1 MEMSRAGH
9 LAVSRF
15 GMGPGPGEVA
25 AAARDPRGWALA
37 QVGARPAASRRFD
50 DLPSGKVAAR
60 SFTRFVRGAR
70 GDADARL
77 PESARSLYMREAV
90 ARIAVQVEGAAPF
103 VERLVAFW
111 SNHFTVSIQR
121 AVVLPLAG
129 AFEREAIRPHVLGRF
144 GDMLLAVARHP
155 AMLLYLDQAQSAGPA
170 SMAAR
175 RRGRGIN
182 ENLAREILELHTLGV
197 EGGYS
202 QDDVAAFARILTGW
216 SIAREDEPDPGSFL
230 FRERAHEPG
239 EKLLLGRRFAEAGED
254 EAVAALGM
262 LARHPSTAH
271 NVATRM
277 ARHFV
282 ADDPPPALVAA
293 LSRAFLEGDG
303 DLAALAATLLRHD
316 ASWSAPATK
325 LKTPNDFVVSALRAA
340 DIVPEDQRIVGA
352 LRILGQMPFAAPSP
366 AGWPDRAE
374 HWIGPEAIMRRATW
388 AMALGARVAE
398 GQRPEAFLA
407 RALGDAASEAT
418 RLWMPRAASASDA
431 IALVLAS
438 PEFQRR

>member
-60 SFTRFVRGAR
+60 SFTRFVRGQR
-70 GDADARL
+70 GDADERL
-77 PESARSLYMREAV
+77 PESARSLYLREAI
-90 ARIAVQVEGAAPF
+90 ARTASQVESASPL

-325 LKTPNDFVVSALRAA
+325 LKTPNDFVASALRAA

-388 AMALGARVAE
+388 AMALGARIAE
-398 GQRPEAFLA
+398 GQRPEAFLS

>member
-1 MEMSRAGH
+1 MAMSRPAF

-15 GMGPGPGEVA
+15 GHGPGPGEVA

-37 QVGARPAASRRFD
+37 QLAAPPRSPAQFEG
-50 DLPSGKVAAR
+50 LPTGKAAAR
-60 SFTRFVRGAR
+60 GFTRFVRGPR
-70 GDADARL
+70 GDADEGL
-77 PESARSLYMREAV
+77 PETARRLYMREAV
-90 ARIAVQVEGAAPF
+90 ARIAVQVEDPAPLR
-103 VERLVAFW
+103 ERLVAFW

-121 AVVLPLAG
+121 GVVLPLAG

-144 GDMLLAVARHP
+144 RDMLLAVMRHP
-155 AMLLYLDQAQSAGPA
+155 AMLLYLDQAQSAGPG
-170 SMAAR
+170 SMAGT

-197 EGGYS
+197 EGGYT

-216 SIAREDEPDPGSFL
+216 SIAREDEYDPGSFL
-230 FRERAHEPG
+230 FRNRAHEPG
-239 EKLLLGRRFAEAGED
+239 EKILLGRRFAEDGEG
-254 EAVAALGM
+254 EAIAAIGM
-262 LARHPSTAH
+262 LARHPSTAA
-271 NVATRM
+271 NLAIRM

-293 LSRAFLEGDG
+293 LSRSFLDGDG
-303 DLAALAATLLRHD
+303 DLAAMAATLLRHD
-316 ASWSAPATK
+316 EAWSPAATK
-325 LKTPNDFVVSALRAA
+325 LKTPNEFVVSALRTAG
-340 DIVPEDQRIVGA
+340 IVPDDQRIVGA

-388 AMALGARVAE
+388 AMAIATRIAE
-398 GQRPEAFLA
+398 GQRPEEFLA
-407 RALGDAASEAT
+407 RALGESAGPAT
-418 RLWMPRAASASDA
+418 RRWMPRAASSADA
-431 IALVLAS
+431 IALVLSS

>member
-1 MEMSRAGH
+1 MSKAGH

-25 AAARDPRGWALA
+25 AAARDPRTWALA
-37 QVGARPAASRRFD
+37 QLSAPASPSARFD
-50 DLPSGKVAAR
+50 DLPTGKAAAR
-60 SFTRFVRGAR
+60 SFTRFVRGPR

-77 PESARSLYMREAV
+77 PESARALYLREAV
-90 ARIAVQVEGAAPF
+90 ARTAAQVEGASPL

-121 AVVLPLAG
+121 MVVLPLAG
-129 AFEREAIRPHVLGRF
+129 AFEREAIRPHVRGCFR
-144 GDMLLAVARHP
+144 DMLLAVARHP
-155 AMLLYLDQAQSAGPA
+155 AMLLYLDQAQSAGPG
-170 SMAAR
+170 SMAAL

-182 ENLAREILELHTLGV
+182 ENLAREVLELHTLGV

-216 SIAREDEPDPGSFL
+216 SIAREGEPAPGSFL
-230 FRERAHEPG
+230 FRARAHEPG
-239 EKLLLGRRFAEAGED
+239 EKVLLGRRIAEAGED
-254 EAVAALGM
+254 EAIAALDM
-262 LARHPSTAH
+262 LARHPSTARH
-271 NVATRM
+271 VATRM
-277 ARHFV
+277 AAHFV
-282 ADDPPPALVAA
+282 ADDPPPALVGA
-293 LSRAFLEGDG
+293 LARTFMESDG
-303 DLAALAATLLRHD
+303 DLAALAATLLRHE
-316 ASWSAPATK
+316 ASWSSPQAK
-325 LKTPNDFVVSALRAA
+325 LKTPNEFVVSALRAA
-340 DIVPEDQRIVGA
+340 GIVPEDQRIVGA

-388 AMALGARVAE
+388 AMALAARIAE
-398 GQRPEAFLA
+398 AQRPEAFIE
-407 RALGDAASEAT
+407 RALGEATGAAT

-431 IALVLAS
+431 IALILAS